1 MESRG
6 GCVLLLERECTAQRL
21 YQEVQSLLNDA
32 EQRAAMRKSL
42 MESSMPDSADRICDI
57 IAELANH

>member
-1 MESRG
+1 M
-6 GCVLLLERECTAQRL
+6 LLLERECTAQRL
-21 YQEVQSLLNDA
+21 YQEVQSLLEDR
-32 EQRAAMRKSL
+32 EKRSAMRRAL